1 MTNLTRRSVA
11 VSALLSLSVFVS
23 GLAQQP
29 QTSTQDADIVRI
41 NTELAQTSVTVFD
54 KQNNFV
60 TGLKPEQFQLSVDGK
75 PVPVTFV
82 EHVVAG
88 RTRDSKT
95 APATPTSPALNI
107 VDATARGRTIIFFI
121 DDLHLS
127 SAGVEKTRKA
137 FLDFIDK
144 EIGPDDQVAVA
155 SPSGQIG
162 FLQSFTDVKAV
173 LRAAIA
179 RLHYRPYMLQDS
191 EHIPMTEYQALRIDQ
206 GDRDATDFYIAELL
220 KQTNFS
226 IPAGGGLGPPSGGP
240 ATSTPPGGRT
250 NRSGGMSREMAE
262 RNVKNRA
269 QLLLRQSA
277 AISVNTLTT
286 LESLMRSSGN
296 RPGRKVLFL
305 VSDGFYLNDRNT
317 GFGEKLKQ
325 ITDAATRAGVVIYSL
340 DAKGLSGTT
349 DASSNRADGDG
360 RLARANTGERIALQ
374 DPLTAMAAQ
383 TGGRAFLDSDAIVT
397 GLKSALIE
405 TANYYVL
412 AWRPP
417 TDEQKGGKFKQIEVS
432 VVGRPDLS
440 VRLPR
445 GFLTQDLFTNP
456 NTQPAAK
463 PAESTTIP
471 ARDTA
476 NPLRDALLAAA
487 PKRGLPLQLSTSFI
501 DVPNTG
507 LVLTSSTQIATDV
520 LGYGLDGKQI
530 ANIDLA
536 GVVLDD
542 QGKQAGNF
550 KTRINVKPTTAAVE
564 HPVVVYNAK
573 SPLKPGIYQ
582 IRVAAQDEKSG
593 RVGSAMQWIEVPDLS
608 TKRLT
613 LSSLLVGGQFL
624 GSTQAQ
630 ASVAGPQEQV
640 QFSVDRRFR
649 RGSHMNFMTFVYNAT
664 KPANGNPQL
673 EGQIAISRNGQA
685 VVTSPVRQI
694 AIEPTADVARII
706 YGADIALLNLPAGRY
721 LLQVKIND
729 RLSNSSAVQQAAFEI
744 E

>member
-1 MTNLTRRSVA
+1 MTNLTGRSVA

-29 QTSTQDADIVRI
+29 QLSTQDADIVRI

-54 KQNNFV
+54 RQNNFV

-75 PVPVTFV
+75 PAPVTFV
-82 EHVVAG
+82 EHVVVG
-88 RTRDSKT
+88 RSRDLKT
-95 APATPTSPALNI
+95 APATPTSPAVNI

-127 SAGVEKTRKA
+127 SAGVEQTRKA
-137 FLDFIDK
+137 FLDFIDR
-144 EIGPDDQVAVA
+144 EVGPDDQVAVA

-206 GDRDATDFYIAELL
+206 GDRDAIEYYIAELL

-240 ATSTPPGGRT
+240 ATSTPPGGRS
-250 NRSGGMSREMAE
+250 NRSGGMSRDMAE

-286 LESLMRSSGN
+286 LESLMRSSSN
-296 RPGRKVLFL
+296 RPGRKLLFL

-340 DAKGLSGTT
+340 DARGLRGTT

-417 TDEQKGGKFKQIEVS
+417 TDEQKAGKFKQIEVS

-445 GFLTQDLFTNP
+445 GFFTQDLFTTP
-456 NTQPAAK
+456 NAQPSG
-463 PAESTTIP
+463 STTTP
-471 ARDTA
+471 VKDGA
-476 NPLRDALLAAA
+476 NPLRDALLAAS

-573 SPLKPGIYQ
+573 SPLKPGLYQ

-630 ASVAGPQEQV
+630 TSVVGPPEQV

-649 RGSHMNFMTFVYNAT
+649 RGSHMNFMTFIYNAT
-664 KPANGNPQL
+664 KPANGSPQL
-673 EGQIAISRNGQA
+673 DGQIVISRNGQA
-685 VVTSPVRQI
+685 VVTSTVRQI

-706 YGADIALLNLPAGRY
+706 YGADIALQNLPAGRY
-721 LLQVKIND
+721 LLQIKIND
-729 RLSNSSAVQQAAFEI
+729 RLANNTAAQQVTFEI

>member
-1 MTNLTRRSVA
+1 MSNVTRSSAA
-11 VSALLSLSVFVS
+11 VSALLSLSLFVS

-60 TGLKPEQFQLSVDGK
+60 SGLKPEQFQLSVDGK

-88 RTRDSKT
+88 RTRDLKT
-95 APATPTSPALNI
+95 APAPPTSPALNI
-107 VDATARGRTIIFFI
+107 VDTTARGRTIIFFI

-137 FLDFIDK
+137 FLDFIDR

-296 RPGRKVLFL
+296 RPGRKLLFL

-340 DAKGLSGTT
+340 DAKGLTGTT

-432 VVGRPDLS
+432 VVGRPDLN

-445 GFLTQDLFTNP
+445 GFLTPDLFTIP
-456 NTQPAAK
+456 TTQLAAK
-463 PAESTTIP
+463 ESTPIH
-471 ARDTA
+471 AREGS
-476 NPLRDALLAAA
+476 NPLRDALLAAS

-520 LGYGLDGKQI
+520 LGYGLDGRQI

-550 KTRINVKPTTAAVE
+550 KTRINVNPTIAAVE

-624 GSTQAQ
+624 GSTQSQTSA
-630 ASVAGPQEQV
+630 AGPQEQV

-673 EGQIAISRNGQA
+673 DGQIVISRNGQA

-706 YGADIALLNLPAGRY
+706 YGADIALQNLPTGRY
-721 LLQVKIND
+721 LLQVKISD
-729 RLSNSSAVQQAAFEI
+729 RLGNTSAAQQATFEI